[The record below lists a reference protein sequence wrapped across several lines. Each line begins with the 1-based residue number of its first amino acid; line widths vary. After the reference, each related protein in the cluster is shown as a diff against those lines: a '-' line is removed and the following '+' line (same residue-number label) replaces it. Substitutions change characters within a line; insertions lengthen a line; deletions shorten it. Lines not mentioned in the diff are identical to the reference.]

1 MQTLIIRSFIKCVIF
16 PISINT
22 KPAKACLALW
32 LLRKICNSNTF
43 DIIVLLFYN
52 GLSDNIYFITT
63 ILKSSHKTD
72 IIMYQFIKNNTSK
85 VIKFNLHKIKIQLLL
100 HNRGLWKI

>member
-1 MQTLIIRSFIKCVIF
+1 MQTFIIRSFIKCVIF

-22 KPAKACLALW
+22 KPEKACLGLW

-52 GLSDNIYFITT
+52 GLSDNI
-63 ILKSSHKTD
+63 
-72 IIMYQFIKNNTSK
+72 
-85 VIKFNLHKIKIQLLL
+85 
-100 HNRGLWKI
+100 